1 MPPAEIGERA
11 GKIRAAVLRLTHLID
26 NLLNSA
32 RLFDGGA
39 TLYFHPAEMDMAAL
53 LREVCQLHRE
63 MVPGAEIA
71 ERLSSA
77 AMPMIGDAKLLY
89 QLFSNLLSNAV
100 KYSPGGGAIEVE
112 AEMRVDEVVVA
123 VADRGIGIPAN
134 DLERLFER
142 YHRGGN
148 VSGIVGTGV
157 GLYLVKMVADLHRG
171 RVEVTS
177 AEGAGSRFTVH
188 LPVTAAEAMK
198 AVSLVEPA
206 ATRETPLAMVADG
219 ATAVSPDPGGAREG

>member
-1 MPPAEIGERA
+1 
-11 GKIRAAVLRLTHLID
+11 
-26 NLLNSA
+26 
-32 RLFDGGA
+32 
-39 TLYFHPAEMDMAAL
+39 PAEMDVAAL

-63 MVPGAEIA
+63 MVPGAVIT
-71 ERLSSA
+71 ERLSGV

-112 AEMRVDEVVVA
+112 AEMRADEIVVA

-157 GLYLVKMVADLHRG
+157 GLYVVKMVVDMHGGAVM
-171 RVEVTS
+171 VES
-177 AEGAGSRFTVH
+177 KEG
-188 LPVTAAEAMK
+188 E
-198 AVSLVEPA
+198 
-206 ATRETPLAMVADG
+206 
-219 ATAVSPDPGGAREG
+219 GARE